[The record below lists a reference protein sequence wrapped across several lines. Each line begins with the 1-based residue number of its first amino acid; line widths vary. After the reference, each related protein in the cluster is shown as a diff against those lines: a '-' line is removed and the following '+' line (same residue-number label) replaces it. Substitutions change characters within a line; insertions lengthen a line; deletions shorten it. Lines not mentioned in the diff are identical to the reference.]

1 MTLNAGREI
10 RSDWVSEQSGNTTC
24 FGGVEEQST
33 MKVQDYKGVS
43 SMAKGTRNSV
53 EKVRMV
59 ATEHG
64 LRSGN
69 SSTGETCQQVKQEI
83 KMEAAGETGHS
94 RKLSNAASDKERG
107 EGTRRRDS
115 YEDDSAV
122 VGNSMQ
128 DYPGKE
134 TDVKTRSH
142 LHQPLLL
149 HRAPR

>member
-1 MTLNAGREI
+1 
-10 RSDWVSEQSGNTTC
+10 
-24 FGGVEEQST
+24 

-43 SMAKGTRNSV
+43 SIDKGTRNSM

-59 ATEHG
+59 ATDHG

-69 SSTGETCQQVKQEI
+69 WSTGETCQEVKQEI
-83 KMEAAGETGHS
+83 KMEAAGEAGHS
-94 RKLSNAASDKERG
+94 KKLSNAASDKERDR
-107 EGTRRRDS
+107 GTRRHDS

-122 VGNSMQ
+122 VGNSKQ
-128 DYPGKE
+128 DDPGKE
-134 TDVKTRSH
+134 TDVKMTRSH